1 MTASST
7 KRFDLVIVG
16 GGVAGWT
23 AARRAQQ
30 LGADVAVLEKTHA
43 GFGFGNGR
51 LSGGVFHAA
60 YMDPKSDP
68 DALFTAITTNA
79 DGHARPDLAQV
90 WADNVGRAFEFLVSE
105 GAEFAPGGPD
115 EYMQNVLM
123 PPREAVIGRVFAGSG
138 PDKMLT
144 KMWQTFLEQ
153 VGTFLP
159 SHRVIDLDSEGGA
172 ITGVFAQ
179 TPRGPAHI
187 AGKAVLLADGGFQ
200 GNPELVETYITNAY
214 KLRGSP
220 HDTGDAL
227 RMGLAR
233 GAVAV
238 NMEWFYGAPLC
249 RDALNDDRLWPYPT
263 PSGLIANGLLVDAY
277 GHRFVDEALSPDLV
291 ADVIAKSRTP
301 GDCWVIF
308 DEDTWETVGCEGGAP
323 INPTLVDSGGTVF
336 SAPTVAGLAEATGL
350 PEAALVEALEAFNEF
365 CATDAEMD
373 PPKGGRSTPFTS
385 TTMYALPVIAGI
397 TFAMG
402 GLLVDDK
409 ARVMHRDGSPI
420 RGLYAAGGSMGG
432 LQGGPQSKGY
442 TGGWSE
448 ASTFGLLAAEDAVS

>member
-1 MTASST
+1 M
-7 KRFDLVIVG
+7 VIVG

-60 YMDPKSDP
+60 YKDPKSDP
-68 DALFTAITTNA
+68 NELFKAITANA
-79 DGHARPDLAQV
+79 DGHSRPDLAQV
-90 WADNVGRAFEFLVSE
+90 WADNVGRAFEFLESE
-105 GAEFAPGGPD
+105 GADFAPGGPE

-123 PPREAVIGRVFAGSG
+123 PPREPVIGRVFAGSG
-138 PDKMLT
+138 PDRMLT
-144 KMWQTFLEQ
+144 KMWETFLEQ
-153 VGTFLP
+153 GGTFLP
-159 SHRVIDLDSEGGA
+159 SHRAIDLDSEDGV
-172 ITGVFAQ
+172 ITGVIAR
-179 TPRGPAHI
+179 TPRGPIRI
-187 AGKAVLLADGGFQ
+187 AGNAVLLADGGFQ
-200 GNPELVETYITNAY
+200 GNPELVKTYITGAY

-227 RMGLAR
+227 RMGLAH

-263 PSGLIANGLLVDAY
+263 PSGVIANGLLVDAF
-277 GHRFVDEALSPDLV
+277 GRRFVDESLSPDLIV
-291 ADVIAKSRTP
+291 DVIAKSRTP
-301 GDCWVIF
+301 GDCWAIF
-308 DEDTWETVGCEGGAP
+308 DEEVWETVGREGGAP
-323 INPTLVDSGGTVF
+323 INPTLVESGGTVY
-336 SAPTVAGLAEATGL
+336 SAPTVAGLAEQTGL
-350 PEAALVEALEAFNEF
+350 PEVGLTHSLDAFNRF
-365 CATDAEMD
+365 CATGAEMD
-373 PPKGGRSTPFTS
+373 PPRGGRSVAFAS
-385 TTMYALPVIAGI
+385 STMYALPVIAGI

-402 GLLVDDK
+402 DLLVDDR

-448 ASTFGLLAAEDAVS
+448 ASTFGLLAAEHAVS